1 MSSKHSARRKRVKP
15 AKRDTTPRPAQ
26 PTAAE
31 PKPAPPQPDPAP
43 VAAVQPDTTALI
55 DAARQAEAAGEWVQA
70 LSCWESVRAALPDQ
84 YLGYGG
90 MSAAL
95 RQLGRT
101 DEAAALL
108 QDATGR
114 FSDEAGV
121 PLEQAQIAE
130 AAGDWAEAERCW
142 RAFIARNSG
151 LWWAYTRLATA
162 LRHQGS
168 TDEAEDLLVAQRERF
183 PDEIAVFVD
192 HARLAEAATDW
203 PRALERW
210 EAVKAR
216 FPDHY
221 IGYAG
226 MVAALRQLGR
236 IDAMMSLL
244 EDAAERLPQE
254 PAVPRELARLAEAA
268 GDWREAER
276 RWRQLLAIAPD
287 AWRAHLGLAAALR
300 EQGRI
305 EDAEATLLAQH
316 ERPAEHVPLF
326 ADYARLAEARGD
338 LPRALA
344 RWQVVRDRFPARYDG
359 YAGMASVLRQLQRDD
374 DLRSLLDRIE
384 ARFPNEP
391 AAHVDLAQL
400 AEADADWVAAER
412 HWRMFAAANP
422 GIWWSH
428 VKRATAL
435 RQQKKLTEA
444 AAVLLETMARF
455 PDQPEPAEEY
465 ARLRQEDTA
474 RDAPPKR

>member
-15 AKRDTTPRPAQ
+15 GKQNTTPRPAQ
-26 PTAAE
+26 PAAAE
-31 PKPAPPQPDPAP
+31 PK
-43 VAAVQPDTTALI
+43 VAAVQPVAVAAMQPDTTAPI
-55 DAARQAEAAGEWVQA
+55 DAARQAEAAGEWAQA
-70 LSCWESVRAALPDQ
+70 LSYWQSVRTALPDQ
-84 YLGYGG
+84 YLGHGG
-90 MSAAL
+90 MAAAL
-95 RQLGRT
+95 RHLGQT
-101 DEAAALL
+101 DEATALL
-108 QDATGR
+108 QDAADR
-114 FSDEAGV
+114 FPDEAGV
-121 PLEQAQIAE
+121 PFEQAQIAE
-130 AAGDWAEAERCW
+130 AACDWAEAERCW
-142 RAFIARNSG
+142 RRFIARNSG

-168 TDEAEDLLVAQRERF
+168 ADDAEALLVAQRERF
-183 PDEIAVFVD
+183 PDELAVFVD
-192 HARLAEAATDW
+192 HARLAEAGTDW

-210 EAVKAR
+210 EAVKTR
-216 FPDHY
+216 FPDRY

-244 EDAAERLPQE
+244 KDAAERLPRE
-254 PAVPRELARLAEAA
+254 PAVPQELALLAEAA

-276 RWRQLLAIAPD
+276 RWRQLLAINPD

-305 EDAEATLLAQH
+305 EEAEATLLARH
-316 ERPAEHVPLF
+316 GRPAEHVPLF
-326 ADYARLAEARGD
+326 ADYARLAEARND
-338 LPRALA
+338 LPLALA
-344 RWQVVRDRFPARYDG
+344 RWQVVLDLFPAQYAG
-359 YAGMASVLRQLQRDD
+359 YAGMAGVLRQLQGDE
-374 DLRSLLDRIE
+374 DLRRLLDGIE

-400 AEADADWVAAER
+400 AETDADWLAAER

-435 RQQKKLTEA
+435 RQQGKLTEA

-455 PDQPEPAEEY
+455 PDQPEPAAEY
-465 ARLRQEDTA
+465 ARLQQEDIA
-474 RDAPPKR
+474 RDSPSTR